1 MKSKSFV
8 VPVLLLGLVAGLT
21 TVPALTAQ
29 EEQQAQQEQKV
40 VIPDQ
45 VKTVLQ
51 QGAQAR
57 QPRLDIPFTFLDK
70 ELYLPAQM
78 NLHKVFFFKVKN
90 ADLGFAAPGQPAAKK
105 EDIQEEQEVTSFESK
120 PSVLQAFNHVFLHY
134 QQLDGNFS
142 KEVYIPLQIQVDGGS
157 YDAEKEEIYT
167 TGYPL
172 APGRYLLSMAITSP
186 DLQKIGTQ
194 YYEFNLP
201 NPMGYTEELGATPIF
216 FIKKLD
222 RMSAPETR
230 SEIHRGIFVYSVLQ
244 IETNLDNVFATG
256 DNLDVF
262 FYIFGAQP
270 NEQGRNDIEVSY
282 EVVKGEEAVIRYAV
296 TNYDMPLVSQPLPLK
311 KTVLIKTTKDGKTT
325 ERQEQRDLE
334 AGAYALSIEV
344 NDKLSGK
351 SLKQLVNF
359 EVK

>member
-1 MKSKSFV
+1 MKNKNLIIPV
-8 VPVLLLGLVAGLT
+8 VLLGLVAFLT
-21 TVPALTAQ
+21 MAPALTAQ
-29 EEQQAQQEQKV
+29 EEQQAVQEQKV

-45 VKTVLQ
+45 VRTVLQ
-51 QGAQAR
+51 QGAQTR
-57 QPRLDIPFTFLDK
+57 QPRLDIPFSFLDK
-70 ELYLPAQM
+70 DLYLPAQT
-78 NLHKVFFFKVKN
+78 NLHRVVFFKVKN
-90 ADLGFAAPGQPAAKK
+90 ADLGFVEPAQPAAKK
-105 EDIQEEQEVTSFESK
+105 EEAQEVTSFESK
-120 PSVLQAFNHVFLHY
+120 PNLLQSRNYVFLHY
-134 QQLDGNFS
+134 QQLDGNFA
-142 KEVYIPLQIQVDGGS
+142 KEVYIPLSIQVDGSS

-172 APGRYLLSMAITSP
+172 PPGNYLLSMAIASP

-194 YYEFNLP
+194 YYEFTLP
-201 NPMGYTEELGATPIF
+201 DPMGYTEELGITPVF

-244 IETNLDNVFATG
+244 VETSLDHVFTAG

-262 FYIFGAQP
+262 FFIFGAQA
-270 NEQGRNDIEVSY
+270 NQQGLNDIEVTY
-282 EVVKGEEAVIRYAV
+282 EVVQSEEKIIRYAV
-296 TNYDMPLVSQPLPLK
+296 TNYDMALVSQPLPLK
-311 KTVLIKTTKDGKTT
+311 KTVLIKTTKEGQTT

-334 AGAYALSIEV
+334 PGNYALSISI

-351 SLKQLVNF
+351 TLNQLVNF